1 MIKTC
6 IKVAILLVVFTFIL
20 SFEVGNK
27 PLFGHLYE
35 YVAPAS
41 KLAQKKTT
49 GFLEDSFETTKD
61 YSKKLFDNSV
71 PKFKDSVKS
80 KLSSRG
86 KVKGGEPAEKITEEE
101 KSQLNDLIK
110 NH

>member
-1 MIKTC
+1 MIKTF
-6 IKVAILLVVFTFIL
+6 IKVSVLLVVFTFIL

-27 PLFGHLYE
+27 TLFAHIYE
-35 YVAPAS
+35 YVSPAS
-41 KLAQKKTT
+41 KLAQKKTS
-49 GFLEDSFETTKD
+49 GFLEKSITTTKD

-80 KLSSRG
+80 QLSSRS
-86 KVKGGEPAEKITEEE
+86 KVRGGEPAEKITEDE

>member
-1 MIKTC
+1 MIKTF
-6 IKVAILLVVFTFIL
+6 IKVSILLVTFVFIL
-20 SFEVGNK
+20 SFEFGNRT
-27 PLFGHLYE
+27 LFSHLYE
-35 YVAPAS
+35 YVSPAS
-41 KLAQKKTT
+41 KMAQKKTS
-49 GFLEDSFETTKD
+49 GFIEKSLATTKD

-80 KLSSRG
+80 QLSSRG
-86 KVKGGEPAEKITEEE
+86 KVRGGEPAEKITEDE